1 MRRILVLGYYGF
13 GNFGDELILTAL
25 QEELSEVDCDAV
37 FAVKRPEQYE
47 NPLCARHVLVD
58 RCNRAYMRSA
68 FRSCDAVMLG
78 GGGLVQDVTSWHNS
92 LYYLG
97 IPLAGDLCGKTL
109 IAYAQGVGP
118 VQRVFTSH
126 LVRTVFGR
134 MSLIDVR
141 DTESRDL
148 LRACGL
154 RNSEIHVSCDLGL
167 TYLAALNVPVSR
179 DTHREPEVLACINP
193 RFGWSAEQT
202 AVFLDCLASHYDARI
217 ELVVLF
223 PAADEGF
230 TREVQ
235 ARLLSPAELILTPAP
250 LELVRRCCR
259 ATLTVA
265 GRYHMAIV
273 GAATGS
279 PLVGLAYD
287 QKITHLATAFGFRVI
302 YHDTAAETAARSV
315 LLGQSALP
323 SMFETPDL
331 TSFRRDRIERLR
343 RTLSRSTI

>member
-167 TYLAALNVPVSR
+167 TYLAALNVQVSR

-202 AVFLDCLASHYDARI
+202 ADFLDCLASHYDARI
-217 ELVVLF
+217 ELAVLF
-223 PAADEGF
+223 PATDEAF

-235 ARLLSPAELILTPAP
+235 ERLLSPAELILTPNP
-250 LELVRRCCR
+250 PELVRRCHR

-279 PLVGLAYD
+279 PLVALAYD
-287 QKITHLATAFGFRVI
+287 QKITHLAAAFGFRVI
-302 YHDTAAETAARSV
+302 YHDTAAATAARSV

-323 SMFETPDL
+323 STCKPPDL
-331 TSFRRDRIERLR
+331 ISLRRNRIERLR
-343 RTLSRSTI
+343 HTLSCSGT